1 MSEVQTKKAEAI
13 KTPRALGCFV
23 FLKTPRPGLS
33 GGEAKYSLMLLW
45 PKSTALKAIKE
56 AIIETARSKWGAN
69 AELGFKNGRLKSPL
83 RDGDKKFE
91 EGGDETFKSSVFM
104 NASSTTRPSII
115 DPDRNIID
123 PGEVYSGCYF
133 HAALRFYAYDKNGNK
148 GVGCGLQNLMLV
160 HKGKRIDGRKSAEN
174 EFEGFTADVTTD
186 DSIGG
191 SGLDDM
197 L

>member
-1 MSEVQTKKAEAI
+1 MTEQKKSEAI

-45 PKSTALKAIKE
+45 PKTTDLKTIKE
-56 AIIETARSKWGAN
+56 AIVETARAKWGPN
-69 AELGFKNGRLKSPL
+69 AEEGFKTGRLKSPL
-83 RDGDKKFE
+83 RNGDKKFE
-91 EGGDETFKSSVFM
+91 EGGDETFKNSVFM
-104 NASSTTRPSII
+104 NASSTTRPGII
-115 DPDRNIID
+115 DSDQNIID

-148 GVGCGLQNLMLV
+148 GVGCGLQNLLLV
-160 HKGKRIDGRKSAEN
+160 HKGKRIDGRKSAES
-174 EFEGFTADVTTD
+174 EFDGFVPDVRADDV
-186 DSIGG
+186 GG